1 MNTFIDKPYILVF
14 TSLGFLIP
22 CFYTANLYFIGLFSM
37 ISFVSAFFWS
47 NNKRN
52 STLHTMDAF
61 MCRLGIATV
70 VLYKCFINTSN
81 FVLFSIVTII
91 SFYFMYLS
99 NIASS
104 KQWNSR
110 EHIVYHTYSHIFLI
124 MAGVMAF
131 LPPINDDSLL
141 GSV

>member
-1 MNTFIDKPYILVF
+1 MVAFIDKPYILVF

-22 CFYTANLYFIGLFSM
+22 CFYTTNLYFIGLFSM
-37 ISFVSAFFWS
+37 ISFVSALFWS

-52 STLHTMDAF
+52 STLHTMDGIMA
-61 MCRLGIATV
+61 RLGIATV

-81 FVLFSIVTII
+81 FVLFSIVTTIML
-91 SFYFMYLS
+91 YFVYMS

-124 MAGVMAF
+124 LSGVMAF
-131 LPPINDDSLL
+131 LPSMDDQVFLI
-141 GSV
+141 